1 MLAAL
6 AMAML
11 TMAILAIMTMLDDL
25 GDDAHYGHA
34 YYGCDHSGYAHRGC
48 HALCDGY
55 ADV

>member
-11 TMAILAIMTMLDDL
+11 TMGRDTRYYDYAYCD
-25 GDDAHYGHA
+25 DDAHYGHA